1 MPEIL
6 ISTCNGQKIVK
17 SLPTP
22 ILKLSW
28 FFFTK
33 KSGRLIG
40 DQSFISLD
48 NPANGGYRFELLEGR
63 ISLCEVTRLC
73 WKGAHGLGH
82 LS

>member
-1 MPEIL
+1 MPERL

-48 NPANGGYRFELLEGR
+48 NPANGDY
-63 ISLCEVTRLC
+63 
-73 WKGAHGLGH
+73 
-82 LS
+82 